1 MLKTNGY
8 NVPTLYLE
16 NNVGGGYQT
25 KDFSYEEI
33 KNYCNLMRTE
43 GIVRIVYDSTILFG
57 WISMITEND
66 IPTITLVNSGIRVSI
81 IAVEGGVYH
90 FNITMVEEGE

>member
-16 NNVGGGYQT
+16 GNQGGSYQT
-25 KDFSYEEI
+25 KKFSYEEI

-43 GIVRIVYDSTILFG
+43 GIVRISLDSTIAFG
-57 WISMITEND
+57 WIAYITADD
-66 IPTITLVNSGIRVSI
+66 IPRITFVNEAISVNI
-81 IAVEGGVYH
+81 IHNEDGTYH
-90 FNITMVEEGE
+90 FNVTMS